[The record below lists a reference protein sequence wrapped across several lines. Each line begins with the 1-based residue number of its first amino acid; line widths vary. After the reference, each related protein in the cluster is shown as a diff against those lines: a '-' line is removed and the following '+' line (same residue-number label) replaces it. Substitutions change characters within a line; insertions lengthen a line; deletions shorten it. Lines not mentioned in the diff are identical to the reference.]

1 MLNNLFMGRPQSDL
15 FLIFKE
21 IQVQDRPYLDLDSE
35 NDYKLFVR
43 ILKIMACNNIT
54 LDYEQQSR
62 LLVRLEYLKHLQQN
76 PPRNEDE
83 CLLKNYFMQC
93 DKSTYDVI

>member
-1 MLNNLFMGRPQSDL
+1 MGRPQSDL

-21 IQVQDRPYLDLDSE
+21 MQAQNRPYLDLD
-35 NDYKLFVR
+35 NKDDLKLFVR
-43 ILKIMACNNIT
+43 ILKIMECNNIT

-62 LLVRLEYLKHLQQN
+62 ILVRAVYLKYLQKN
-76 PPRNEDE
+76 LPRNEE
-83 CLLKNYFMQC
+83 ERLLKNYFMRC